1 MHEGGYINYAVSQNS
16 LENWIEA
23 VRRNWG
29 PLSTNVVANCQ
40 RHLEQ
45 LMLAPAS
52 EEWLVALH
60 RDGPASREL
69 YRDPD
74 HGFVLQ
80 AHTEETGLYRPPHDH
95 GRSWVIYAVQRGESE
110 MGTYAR
116 IEDPDA
122 RSFLVK
128 RNITWVRPGQTQV
141 YLPGDIHDTQCLA
154 GPALLFRF
162 TERDL
167 RKEDR
172 EAHRV
177 TRYVERGGLWTTA
190 EA

>member
-1 MHEGGYINYAVSQNS
+1 MVKNS

-23 VRRNWG
+23 VRRDWG
-29 PLSTNVVANCQ
+29 PLSTDVVANCR
-40 RHLEQ
+40 RHLELLVQ
-45 LMLAPAS
+45 APAS
-52 EEWLVALH
+52 EEWLAALH

-74 HGFVLQ
+74 YGFVLQ
-80 AHTEETGLYRPPHDH
+80 AHTEETGLYRPPHNH

-110 MGTYAR
+110 MGTYVR
-116 IEDPDA
+116 IEDADA
-122 RSFLVK
+122 RPVLVK
-128 RNITWVRPGQTQV
+128 RNTSWVRPGQVQV

-167 RKEDR
+167 RKEDH
-172 EAHRV
+172 EEHRV
-177 TRYVERGGLWTTA
+177 RRYVEREGLWTTVA
-190 EA
+190 S

>member
-1 MHEGGYINYAVSQNS
+1 MARNS
-16 LENWIEA
+16 LEDWIKA
-23 VRRNWG
+23 VRRDWG
-29 PLSTNVVANCQ
+29 PLSTNVVANCR
-40 RHLEQ
+40 RHLEA
-45 LMLAPAS
+45 LAKAPAT
-52 EEWLVALH
+52 EDWLTALH
-60 RDGPASREL
+60 RDKPASQEL

-80 AHTEETGLYRPPHDH
+80 AHAEETGVYRPPHDH
-95 GRSWVIYAVQRGESE
+95 GRSWVIYAVQSGQSE

-116 IEDPDA
+116 VKHA
-122 RSFLVK
+122 QGQTVLVK
-128 RNITWVRPGQTQV
+128 RNATWVRPGEVQV

-172 EAHRV
+172 EARKV
-177 TRYVERGGLWTTA
+177 TRYVERDGLWTVPA
-190 EA
+190 A